1 MCMKYINS
9 NVQCF
14 NLSTKGLL
22 GNVGFSS
29 ILDSVKSIQ
38 KEDKYII
45 DDFSIV
51 TFINI
56 RGTKNEN
63 NMENPLNAK
72 KKLNFRIRLT
82 KLSENEDEQISYDL
96 KDFDIDLSDES
107 VVKKACFKYIERIE
121 ITNVENLTL
130 SSNGAYVIKV
140 LVKNSEE
147 DLYDVQMLH
156 PIYVK

>member
-82 KLSENEDEQISYDL
+82 KLSENEDEQMSYDL

-107 VVKKACFKYIERIE
+107 VVKKACFKYVERIE
-121 ITNVENLTL
+121 IINVENLTL
-130 SSNGAYVIKV
+130 SSTGSYVIKV

-156 PIYVK
+156 PIYIK